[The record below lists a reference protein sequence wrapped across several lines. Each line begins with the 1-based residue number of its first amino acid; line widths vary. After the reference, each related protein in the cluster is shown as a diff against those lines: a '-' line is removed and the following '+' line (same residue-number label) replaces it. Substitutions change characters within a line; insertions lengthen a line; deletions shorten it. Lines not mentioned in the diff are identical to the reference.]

1 MTPMRF
7 LSLSALALLVCAC
20 GEASEPDLSP
30 YAGDSE
36 TPASQSADLA
46 EQAGASGAASA
57 DAEGEDEA
65 DLRPTDLKARE
76 LCNAVDGEFANLLD
90 PGTAF
95 AARGGD
101 GRVFVGWNY
110 DGATEQHVIFTPD
123 VPLDDRL
130 PFDLAVGDFQ
140 RWNMERDAP
149 NRDLTGADRKR
160 DGGLCVL
167 QTESAAIEPLIAAWR
182 TLAPKLENGSD

>member
-1 MTPMRF
+1 MNPLRF
-7 LSLSALALLVCAC
+7 LSVSALALMIAAC
-20 GEASEPDLSP
+20 GEPQEPDLSP
-30 YAGDSE
+30 YAGQSDAATQTDS
-36 TPASQSADLA
+36 DLA
-46 EQAGASGAASA
+46 EEA
-57 DAEGEDEA
+57 GEDASEA
-65 DLRPTDLKARE
+65 ETDDDEVELRPTDQKARE
-76 LCNAVDGEFANLLD
+76 LCNAVEGAFAERLD

-110 DGATEQHVIFTPD
+110 DGAVEQHVVFTPD
-123 VPLDDRL
+123 VDVDARL

-167 QTESAAIEPLIAAWR
+167 QTEAAAIEPLIAAWH
-182 TLAPKLENGSD
+182 TLAPQIEDASE

>member
-1 MTPMRF
+1 MNPMRF
-7 LSLSALALLVCAC
+7 LSVSALALMIAAC
-20 GEASEPDLSP
+20 GEPQEPDLSP
-30 YAGDSE
+30 YAGGPDDVAQQGADVAGE
-36 TPASQSADLA
+36 ASF
-46 EQAGASGAASA
+46 EEAG
-57 DAEGEDEA
+57 D
-65 DLRPTDLKARE
+65 DLRPTDRKARE
-76 LCNAVDGEFANLLD
+76 LCGAVEGEFAALLE

-101 GRVFVGWNY
+101 GRVFVGWNQN
-110 DGATEQHVIFTPD
+110 GAVEHHVIFTPD

-149 NRDLTGADRKR
+149 NRDLTGADRRR

-167 QTESAAIEPLIAAWR
+167 QTERDAIEPLIAAWR
-182 TLAPKLENGSD
+182 TLEPKLERASE

>member
-1 MTPMRF
+1 MNPMRF
-7 LSLSALALLVCAC
+7 LTLSALTLSLTAC
-20 GEASEPDLSP
+20 GEPREPDLSP
-30 YAGDSE
+30 YAGSSSE
-36 TPASQSADLA
+36 DTQAETELAGEASYETA
-46 EQAGASGAASA
+46 
-57 DAEGEDEA
+57 EA
-65 DLRPTDLKARE
+65 DDELRPSDRAARE
-76 LCNAVDGEFANLLD
+76 VCTALDGAFAELLD

-101 GRVFVGWNY
+101 GQVYVGWNY

-123 VPLDDRL
+123 VALDDRL

-167 QTESAAIEPLIAAWR
+167 QTEADAIEPLIAAWR
-182 TLAPKLENGSD
+182 TLEPKLEESPE

>member
-1 MTPMRF
+1 MSLMRC
-7 LSLSALALLVCAC
+7 LSLSALTLMVAAC
-20 GEASEPDLSP
+20 GEPSEPDLSP
-30 YAGDSE
+30 YAGQPREQTAEESE
-36 TPASQSADLA
+36 LAPQAS
-46 EQAGASGAASA
+46 
-57 DAEGEDEA
+57 EDEIA
-65 DLRPTDLKARE
+65 LRPTDLKARE
-76 LCNAVDGEFANLLD
+76 VCNAVDGEFATLLD

-101 GRVFVGWNY
+101 GRVYVGWNY
-110 DGATEQHVIFTPD
+110 DGAREQHVIYTPD

-130 PFDLAVGDFQ
+130 PYDLAVGDFQ

-167 QTESAAIEPLIAAWR
+167 QTEASIIEPLINAWR
-182 TLAPKLENGSD
+182 TLEPALGNTSD

>member
-1 MTPMRF
+1 MTSMRF
-7 LSLSALALLVCAC
+7 LALAASALTLTAC
-20 GEASEPDLSP
+20 GEPQEPDLSP
-30 YAGDSE
+30 YAGASDEVVSE
-36 TPASQSADLA
+36 SAEVAGEASYEA
-46 EQAGASGAASA
+46 AG
-57 DAEGEDEA
+57 D
-65 DLRPTDLKARE
+65 DLRPTDRKARE
-76 LCNAVDGEFANLLD
+76 LCGLVEEDFADQLD
-90 PGTAF
+90 PDTAF

-140 RWNMERDAP
+140 RWNMEHDAP
-149 NRDLTGADRKR
+149 NRDLTGADRRR

-167 QTESAAIEPLIAAWR
+167 QTEGDAIEPLIAAWR
-182 TLAPKLENGSD
+182 TLEPKLDNTSE